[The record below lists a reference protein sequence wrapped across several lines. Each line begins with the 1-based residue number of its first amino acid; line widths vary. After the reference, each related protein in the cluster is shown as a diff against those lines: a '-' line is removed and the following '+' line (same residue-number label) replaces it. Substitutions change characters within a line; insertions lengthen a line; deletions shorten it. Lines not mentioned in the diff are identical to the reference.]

1 LPQELKE
8 MSQREQI
15 ISLENTRPIRC
26 EKIAYYADHNFIDR
40 LKSVSPTLAKLGR
53 KLPSK
58 KQLEDVWCS
67 GELASP
73 VPSLDLDLHEA
84 IVQSRIRDLTTA
96 DVEKGIDLRKLALD
110 TSALMVA
117 SGSEGIA
124 PEQVEDFVNGF
135 FDALDAVNEYDDE
148 EIGERPSDDELA
160 ALDAEPDA
168 GIDAAAQAQA
178 EVDEVAELDN
188 VLDTA
193 LAANVAP
200 NAVAVSVSTDN
211 TDDETVLPD
220 GLNDLPNDEELA
232 AMMDAAMPDDD
243 GMSDEAEADM
253 LAALDAMVE
262 PPTMDDELAPET
274 ESRAPFLDLGVLD
287 KPLLSTKN
295 SD

>member
-1 LPQELKE
+1 
-8 MSQREQI
+8 M
-15 ISLENTRPIRC
+15 
-26 EKIAYYADHNFIDR
+26 DR

-58 KQLEDVWCS
+58 KQLEDVWGS

-84 IVQSRIRDLTTA
+84 VVQSRIRELTTA

-110 TSALMVA
+110 TSALKVA

-148 EIGERPSDDELA
+148 EIGDDGIGERPSDDELA

-168 GIDAAAQAQA
+168 GVDAAAQAEA
-178 EVDEVAELDN
+178 DDGAELDN

-193 LAANVAP
+193 LDADTAQNAIAVDVDTDDDANAAQDAQEAPQALPATVAE
-200 NAVAVSVSTDN
+200 ADDTA
-211 TDDETVLPD
+211 DDETVLPD
-220 GLNDLPNDEELA
+220 GLDDLPSDDELA
-232 AMMDAAMPDDD
+232 AMMDAAMPGDD
-243 GMSDEAEADM
+243 GMPDEADM
-253 LAALDAMVE
+253 LAALDAMEE
-262 PPTMDDELAPET
+262 PPMLDDAPAPET
-274 ESRAPFLDLGVLD
+274 ESRAPLLDLGVLD
-287 KPLLSTKN
+287 KPLPSTKN
-295 SD
+295 AG